1 MKQTAYELLGLV
13 DRRFEEC
20 AALLKQIATCPGQR
34 PDILTALANEVRY
47 VRAQVGFEVTDQAS
61 DFEMQSADHWGRI
74 HRKHEMWLKDP
85 DDVYL
90 DVEEREELRKRKGLP
105 PRVIILPWSYEEEEK
120 LLAAKRSEARKKS
133 KQKRQGRFTE
143 AARERSEGDMK
154 MKLLRELYE
163 FNQAFERVV
172 EGLKRMEKT
181 AYTLPGTVRAWRAD
195 VVSILVEINREFF
208 DEFEAA
214 LNDDEE
220 WACKAL
226 RKQKEQDGDRE
237 DIYVQVMDRE
247 ATRKKKGLSPRVT
260 FLPYWNSGDEERYDE
275 AQSERRERA
284 AQKSKRKA
292 IVELRGAAGPSKSTA
307 TRPPKRRGGR

>member
-1 MKQTAYELLGLV
+1 
-13 DRRFEEC
+13 
-20 AALLKQIATCPGQR
+20 
-34 PDILTALANEVRY
+34 
-47 VRAQVGFEVTDQAS
+47 
-61 DFEMQSADHWGRI
+61 
-74 HRKHEMWLKDP
+74 
-85 DDVYL
+85 
-90 DVEEREELRKRKGLP
+90 
-105 PRVIILPWSYEEEEK
+105 
-120 LLAAKRSEARKKS
+120 
-133 KQKRQGRFTE
+133 
-143 AARERSEGDMK
+143 MK

-284 AQKSKRKA
+284 AQASKRKA
-292 IVELRGAAGPSKSTA
+292 IVELRGAARRGKSTV
-307 TRPPKRRGGR
+307 TRPSKRRGGR